1 MGAKCKICEK
11 SFKNDKGLHMHI
23 SKIHGIPL
31 GEYYV
36 NFFEKKD
43 LHTGELLPF
52 TNKEE
57 YFSVDFLNNS
67 NLLDWT
73 KYANKEDV
81 KEYLLKRLDWRIKAK
96 QLKYAPS
103 HIEIQLFDLPSIDL
117 YKQFFGSY
125 SEACNKL
132 KTMPLLNKN
141 IMANFFKREPELDKL
156 KILID
161 TREQKPLKFNRS
173 MGMKLDFGDYA
184 IGAPHYDYTYVD
196 RKSEADFKSTMSTGF
211 ERFKREIERA
221 KLFSSYIF
229 VVVESS
235 IDKIKENNNFSP
247 HEANLSYIW
256 HNTRV
261 LSHDYKDH
269 CQFLF
274 TGSRNMSEF
283 LIPKILFHGKKL
295 WNTDLQYFLDKL

>member
-1 MGAKCKICEK
+1 MGVQCKICEK

-23 SKIHGIPL
+23 SKIHSVPL

-36 NFFEKKD
+36 NFYQKKD

-57 YFSVDFLNNS
+57 YLSVDFLNTD
-67 NLLDWT
+67 NLVAWT
-73 KYANKEDV
+73 KYAPKEEV
-81 KEYLLKRLDWRIKAK
+81 KEYLIKRLKWRIETKK
-96 QLKYAPS
+96 LQYAPN

-125 SEACNKL
+125 SNACNIL
-132 KTMPLLNKN
+132 KIMPLLNKN
-141 IMANFFKREPELDKL
+141 IMANFFKKDNQLDEL

-161 TREQKPLKFNRS
+161 TREQKPLRFPKS
-173 MGMKLDFGDYA
+173 MNMKLDFGDYA

-196 RKSEADFKSTMSTGF
+196 RKSESDFKSTMSTGF
-211 ERFKREIERA
+211 ERFKREIDRA
-221 KLFSSYIF
+221 KSFSSFVF

-235 IDKIKENNNFSP
+235 IEQIIKNNHFSP

-261 LSHDYKDH
+261 LSHEYKDN

-274 TGSRNMSEF
+274 SGSREMSEY
-283 LIPKILFHGKKL
+283 LIPKILFHGRNL
-295 WNTDLQYFLDKL
+295 WQVDLQYFLDKL